1 MTMNQA
7 AALRIKRTQRADLSP
22 CRHVDLELE
31 WNEWGDSDGQLCV
44 HSLRETCST
53 TVPSCVTFPQVPCT
67 VS

>member
-31 WNEWGDSDGQLCV
+31 WNEWGDSTGNYVCILCGKPV
-44 HSLRETCST
+44 VQRSLAA
-53 TVPSCVTFPQVPCT
+53 
-67 VS
+67 